1 MQDLQNKINQY
12 ALIVRKYNLGDKSF
26 FTSKFPH
33 IDKTYLETAWTYAQ
47 NKIQNREIIKDASN
61 LTIEEFKLATLQIN
75 SFDYKTENLYQK
87 LNSKFD
93 VKELKLTDENIE
105 RKVRNALSLKY
116 LQNLLQEIIELQK
129 KEPTSFKA
137 KSGKI
142 FGKIKYLLIAV
153 GIIGIISAP
162 RVIDGFTPVET
173 LTQKIHEKSK
183 YEFNGSIC
191 RDGHTSHSQG
201 RGTCSWHGGV
211 AYKFYKGDYRKT
223 IEECRAEAIKLSWRD

>member
-1 MQDLQNKINQY
+1 MQDLQKKLNQY
-12 ALIVRKYNLGDKSF
+12 AIIIRKYNLGDKNF
-26 FTSKFPH
+26 FTSEFPH

-47 NKIQNREIIKDASN
+47 TKIQNREIIKNASI
-61 LTIEEFKLATLQIN
+61 LTIEELKLASLQIN
-75 SFDYKTENLYQK
+75 SFDNKTENLYYR
-87 LNSKFD
+87 LNNKFD
-93 VKELKLTDENIE
+93 VKELNLKNENIE
-105 RKVRNALSLKY
+105 RKVRNALSVKY
-116 LQNLLQEIIELQK
+116 LQNLLQEITELQK
-129 KEPTSFKA
+129 KEVNPFKA
-137 KSGKI
+137 KAGKI
-142 FGKIKYLLIAV
+142 IGKLKYGLIAV

-162 RVIDGFTPVET
+162 RVIDGLTPVET

-183 YEFNGSIC
+183 YKFSGSIC